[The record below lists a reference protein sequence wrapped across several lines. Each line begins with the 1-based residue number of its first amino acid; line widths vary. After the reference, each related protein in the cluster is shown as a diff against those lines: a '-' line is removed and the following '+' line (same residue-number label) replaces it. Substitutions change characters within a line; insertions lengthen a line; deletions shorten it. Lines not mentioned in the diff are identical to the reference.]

1 MTNKNLTGFFLCNYK
16 IFLTLSQANAQAK
29 LDRLGDYA
37 VSYHPPFSEN
47 FESGCN
53 WKGSEK
59 VEWGNPATY
68 RKLKPLSLDKEM
80 SERGR
85 QLESQGEYTPPILSP
100 LGAVMMMREYYEE

>member
-16 IFLTLSQANAQAK
+16 IFLTQKQANAQTK

-47 FESGCN
+47 FEKCCN
-53 WKGSEK
+53 WRGFEK
-59 VEWGNPATY
+59 VEWGNPATT
-68 RKLKPLSLDKEM
+68 RKPKPLSLDKEM

-85 QLESQGEYTPPILSP
+85 QLESQRESILSP
-100 LGAVMMMREYYEE
+100 LGAVMLMREYYEN